1 MNLNERKLG
10 VALTYLNIF
19 LNTFVMLAYTPFVLR
34 YLGQSEYGLYSL
46 AITILTYLAIL
57 DFGFGNAIIVF
68 TSNYLEKN
76 ERKQQQILYG
86 TIKLSYIIISIASL
100 IIMLLLYQ
108 NIEPIFS
115 DAMTKNEIDI
125 LKVLLII
132 LAINISLMIPLNIYR
147 SILTAYEKF
156 IFIKAL
162 SIFRSLSIPLLIIV
176 AIYFNYRVVVMIF
189 IVSIINI
196 IFILLHYFY
205 YKKIIDIKFS
215 VYYFDFKVFR
225 MVFKYSVFIFL
236 ALIVDQINWNF
247 GQLIIGSYNGTES
260 VAIYSISILFNTT
273 FIMLS
278 TAISGV
284 MLPKISKMI
293 SKGITNSELTLEM
306 IKIGRLQS
314 FIIFM
319 VVLGFILFGKEF
331 IYYWA
336 GHAYQDAYYLT
347 IIIMIPLSIPLIQN
361 LGLSILQAK
370 NKFAFRSIAATIMAI
385 ITIFLSLILIR
396 NYGYWGVAF
405 SISVALFLLNGVIMN
420 IYYFK
425 LGLNIKKFW
434 IEIIKI
440 FIPMT
445 ILFFIIYIIKA
456 QFNVISIKL
465 LILFIFSSVAF
476 IFLFSY
482 SFIMNSYERNIVSQ
496 LVVYAKK
503 VIIKN
508 KK

>member
-260 VAIYSISILFNTT
+260 VAIYSISILF
-273 FIMLS
+273 
-278 TAISGV
+278 
-284 MLPKISKMI
+284 
-293 SKGITNSELTLEM
+293 
-306 IKIGRLQS
+306 
-314 FIIFM
+314 
-319 VVLGFILFGKEF
+319 
-331 IYYWA
+331 
-336 GHAYQDAYYLT
+336 
-347 IIIMIPLSIPLIQN
+347 
-361 LGLSILQAK
+361 
-370 NKFAFRSIAATIMAI
+370 
-385 ITIFLSLILIR
+385 
-396 NYGYWGVAF
+396 
-405 SISVALFLLNGVIMN
+405 
-420 IYYFK
+420 
-425 LGLNIKKFW
+425 
-434 IEIIKI
+434 
-440 FIPMT
+440 
-445 ILFFIIYIIKA
+445 
-456 QFNVISIKL
+456 
-465 LILFIFSSVAF
+465 
-476 IFLFSY
+476 
-482 SFIMNSYERNIVSQ
+482 
-496 LVVYAKK
+496 
-503 VIIKN
+503 
-508 KK
+508 

>member
-1 MNLNERKLG
+1 MKLNERKMG

-34 YLGQSEYGLYSL
+34 YLDQSEYGLYSL

-57 DFGFGNAIIVF
+57 DFGFGNAIVVF

-76 ERKQQQILYG
+76 KKKQQQILYG
-86 TIKLSYIIISIASL
+86 TIKLSYIIISIASI
-100 IIMLLLYQ
+100 IIMFLLYQ
-108 NIEPIFS
+108 NIDSIFS
-115 DAMTKNEIDI
+115 DAMTKSEIDT
-125 LKVLLII
+125 LKILLII
-132 LAINISLMIPLNIYR
+132 LAVNISLMIPLNIYR

-156 IFIKAL
+156 IFIKVL
-162 SIFRSLSIPLLIIV
+162 SIFRSLSIPLLIIL
-176 AIYFNYRVVVMIF
+176 AIYFNYRVIAMIL
-189 IVSIINI
+189 IVSIINV
-196 IFILLHYFY
+196 IFMFLHYVY
-205 YKKIIDIKFS
+205 YKKTINIKFS
-215 VYYFDFKVFR
+215 ICCFNFKVFR
-225 MVFKYSVFIFL
+225 KVFKYSIFIFL

-247 GQLIIGSYNGTES
+247 GQLVIGSYKGTES

-273 FIMLS
+273 FIILS

-293 SKGITNSELTLEM
+293 SKGVTNNELTLEM

-336 GHAYQDAYYLT
+336 GHAYEDAYYLT

-370 NKFAFRSIAATIMAI
+370 NKFAFRSIAATMMAI
-385 ITIFLSLILIR
+385 LTIFISLILVR
-396 NYGYWGVAF
+396 NYGYWGVVF
-405 SISVALFLLNGVIMN
+405 SISIAFFLLNGVIMN
-420 IYYFK
+420 IYYLK

-434 IEIIKI
+434 VEIMKV
-440 FIPMT
+440 FIPMV
-445 ILFFIIYIIKA
+445 ILFSIIYIIKA
-456 QFNVISIKL
+456 QFNIISIYSL
-465 LILFIFSSVAF
+465 MLFISFSVIF
-476 IFLFSY
+476 IFLCSY
-482 SFIMNSYERNIVSQ
+482 GFIMNSYEKNIVNQ
-496 LVVYAKK
+496 LIVCVKNNYKK
-503 VIIKN
+503 L
-508 KK
+508 